1 MMKRKDWEEGNI
13 PRRELVEMYDE
24 FLDEIS
30 EPVDIFGIKFDV
42 SRILKELDPIMYEI
56 GMDEYFDNFFEDAQ
70 EVLEDYD
77 DDIDMD

>member
-1 MMKRKDWEEGNI
+1 MMNRKDWEEGNI
-13 PRRELVEMYDE
+13 PQRELEEMYDE

-30 EPVDIFGIKFDV
+30 EPVDIFGVRFDV
-42 SRILKELDPIMYEI
+42 SRILKELDPIMYRV

>member
-1 MMKRKDWEEGNI
+1 MITREDWEQGKI
-13 PRRELVEMYDE
+13 PTWELEVMYDE

-42 SRILKELDPIMYEI
+42 SRILKVLDPIMYNM
-56 GMDEYFDNFFEDAQ
+56 GMDEYFNNFFEDSI